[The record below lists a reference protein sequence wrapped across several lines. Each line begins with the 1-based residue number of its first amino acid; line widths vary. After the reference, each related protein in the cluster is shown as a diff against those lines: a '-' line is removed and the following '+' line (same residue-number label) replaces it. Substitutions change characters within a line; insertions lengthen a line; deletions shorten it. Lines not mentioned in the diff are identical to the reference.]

1 MDSWR
6 GTSVWRRCLRKGALE
21 VKLRGV
27 MDPQRELEQRLLREI
42 ARASHEFRLIEPGDR
57 IAVAVS
63 GGKDSHALLRLLHL
77 LRRKAP
83 FGFEVVALTLDQGQ
97 PGFRASEL
105 AGYFEACGYPYRVIG
120 EDTFSLVRA
129 KVPPGKSYC
138 ALCSRLRRGILYNA
152 AVELG
157 ATKLA
162 LGHHAD
168 DAIET
173 LLLNLFFA
181 GQLKSMPPRLRSDD
195 GRNVV
200 IRPLIYCWERDLA
213 EYARGQQFPIVP
225 CGTCTD
231 QPDLERPRIKA
242 LLRELAERNPH
253 VHAHML
259 AALGNVRPTHL
270 MDRRLW
276 QKLGIHAV
284 PGDPLPDGAD
294 DREPA
299 VGQAHEHTE

>member
-1 MDSWR
+1 MDR
-6 GTSVWRRCLRKGALE
+6 
-21 VKLRGV
+21 
-27 MDPQRELEQRLLREI
+27 QRELEQHLLREM

-63 GGKDSHALLRLLHL
+63 GGKDSHALLHLLHC

-83 FGFEVVALTLDQGQ
+83 FEFEIVALTLDQGQ
-97 PGFRASEL
+97 PGFRAEEL
-105 AGYFEACGYPYRVIG
+105 VSYFDARGYAYRLVS
-120 EDTFSLVRA
+120 EDTYSLVKA
-129 KVPPGKSYC
+129 KIPPGKSYC
-138 ALCSRLRRGILYNA
+138 ALCSRLRRGILYHA
-152 AVELG
+152 ALELG

-181 GQLKSMPPRLRSDD
+181 GQLKSMPPRLKSDD

-213 EYARGQQFPIVP
+213 EYAGMLEFPVVACGA
-225 CGTCTD
+225 CGT

-242 LLRELAERNPH
+242 LLEELSRRNPH
-253 VHAHML
+253 TRAHLL

-284 PGDPLPDGAD
+284 P
-294 DREPA
+294 
-299 VGQAHEHTE
+299 

>member
-1 MDSWR
+1 
-6 GTSVWRRCLRKGALE
+6 
-21 VKLRGV
+21 
-27 MDPQRELEQRLLREI
+27 MDPRLELERRLLREM
-42 ARASHEFRLIEPGDR
+42 ARASHAFRLIEPGDR

-63 GGKDSHALLRLLHL
+63 GGKDSHALLHLLHRLL
-77 LRRKAP
+77 RKAP
-83 FGFEVVALTLDQGQ
+83 FDFEVVALTLDQGQ
-97 PGFRASEL
+97 PGFRADEL
-105 AGYFEACGYPYRVIG
+105 VSYFEARGYPYRLLS
-120 EDTFSLVRA
+120 EDTYSLVKA
-129 KVPPGKSYC
+129 KIPPGKSYC

-181 GQLKSMPPRLRSDD
+181 GQLKSMPPLLRADD

-213 EYARGQQFPIVP
+213 DYARMLEFPLVP
-225 CGTCTD
+225 CGACGT

-242 LLRELAERNPH
+242 LLEELSRRNPH
-253 VHAHML
+253 IRAHLL

-284 PGDPLPDGAD
+284 S
-294 DREPA
+294 E
-299 VGQAHEHTE
+299 E